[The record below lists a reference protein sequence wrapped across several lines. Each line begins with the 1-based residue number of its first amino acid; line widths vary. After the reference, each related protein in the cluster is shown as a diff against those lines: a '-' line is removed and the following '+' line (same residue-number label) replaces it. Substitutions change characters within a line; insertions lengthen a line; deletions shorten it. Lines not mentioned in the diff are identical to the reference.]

1 VVGARFASPSPSYG
15 GVGRT
20 SCVGVLRDDEML
32 STSVTGSDPASVADE
47 LSAPFRHR
55 LGLEM

>member
-1 VVGARFASPSPSYG
+1 MARLVQKIAAAS
-15 GVGRT
+15 
-20 SCVGVLRDDEML
+20 RDDEVL
-32 STSVTGSDPASVADE
+32 SASVTGSDPASVADE